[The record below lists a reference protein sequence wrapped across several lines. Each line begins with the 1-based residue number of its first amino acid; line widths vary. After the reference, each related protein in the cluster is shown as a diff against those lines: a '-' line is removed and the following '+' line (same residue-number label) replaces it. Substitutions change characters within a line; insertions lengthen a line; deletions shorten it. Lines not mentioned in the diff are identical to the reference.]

1 MLVNYMSI
9 SPPTET
15 HMASGKIDE
24 VFEENFY
31 DVCQIFGRNRKNRK
45 RVRP

>member
-24 VFEENFY
+24 VFEENFMTSAKFS
-31 DVCQIFGRNRKNRK
+31 VEIEKIVK
-45 RVRP
+45 